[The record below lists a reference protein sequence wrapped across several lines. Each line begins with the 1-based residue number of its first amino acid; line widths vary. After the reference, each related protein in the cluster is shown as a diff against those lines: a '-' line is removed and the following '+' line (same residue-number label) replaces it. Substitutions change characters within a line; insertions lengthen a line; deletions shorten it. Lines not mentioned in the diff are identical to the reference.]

1 MKSKIVI
8 RIILIILIILWM
20 LMIFSFSAQDGG
32 ESSGLSRKI
41 ALLFTKDEAK
51 LEIIIP
57 WIRKLAHFSEYGL
70 GGVLTMS
77 LMLTFENIKNKWK
90 VISSSLFCIAYAGI
104 DEWHQLYVPG
114 RSGMLRDVY
123 IDSLGV
129 IVGVLVTLLIV
140 KIIQAIR
147 K

>member
-1 MKSKIVI
+1 M
-8 RIILIILIILWM
+8 
-20 LMIFSFSAQDGG
+20 F
-32 ESSGLSRKI
+32 
-41 ALLFTKDEAK
+41 
-51 LEIIIP
+51 
-57 WIRKLAHFSEYGL
+57 
-70 GGVLTMS
+70 
-77 LMLTFENIKNKWK
+77 KNKWK

-140 KIIQAIR
+140 KMIQAIR